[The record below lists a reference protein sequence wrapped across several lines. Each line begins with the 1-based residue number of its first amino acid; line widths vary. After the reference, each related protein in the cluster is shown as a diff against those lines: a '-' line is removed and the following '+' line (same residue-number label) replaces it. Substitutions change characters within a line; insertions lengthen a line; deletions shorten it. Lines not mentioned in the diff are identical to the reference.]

1 MLSMSTP
8 HKFLP
13 NTLENG
19 TLIVTPIGDS
29 LGVEERMLEKEI
41 AALHKA
47 IEKKKARHIVIDVS
61 GSPYFG
67 SLMMGAMIALC
78 KRATDE
84 GGKAALCC
92 ASGGM
97 LESIQ
102 IMRLDRVVPHF
113 PNRED
118 ALEFVQR

>member
-1 MLSMSTP
+1 MAVS

-13 NTLENG
+13 YTIVDE
-19 TLIVTPIGDS
+19 TLIVTPVGDS
-29 LGVEERMLEKEI
+29 LGVEERMLEREI
-41 AALHKA
+41 AALHTA
-47 IEKKKARHIVIDVS
+47 IEKKKAKHIVIDVS

-67 SLMMGAMIALC
+67 SLMMGAMVALC

-102 IMRLDRVVPHF
+102 IMRLDKVVPHF
-113 PNRED
+113 PNRDD
-118 ALEFVQR
+118 AIEFVSR